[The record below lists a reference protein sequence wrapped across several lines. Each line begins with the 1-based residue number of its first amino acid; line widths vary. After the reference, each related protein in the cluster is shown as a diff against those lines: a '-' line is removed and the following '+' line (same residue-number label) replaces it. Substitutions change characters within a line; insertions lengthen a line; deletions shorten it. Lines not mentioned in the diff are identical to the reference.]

1 MSTHP
6 QSEDWSDYEEP
17 YEDKPSSVELVRW
30 YAHPPSRFTGILI
43 GIALAGA
50 FALGAFAGSNTA
62 RAGHWVRSRMPGGRY
77 KVRHTE
83 H

>member
-1 MSTHP
+1 MSPHP
-6 QSEDWSDYEEP
+6 HSDDWSDYEEP
-17 YEDKPSSVELVRW
+17 YEDKPSTVELVRW
-30 YAHPPSRFTGILI
+30 YAHPPARFSGILI

-62 RAGHWVRSRMPGGRY
+62 RAGHWMRSRLPGGAY